1 MEILLGTIL
10 GVIFVSIIVFCFI
23 KLNKNTK
30 DKIVEEKN
38 GKLINNVESTF
49 PDIQIIENNTLA
61 PLEKNKISD
70 SSIEH
75 SIAILDNSISNSI
88 MVGKNIKNATEL
100 LNNKRAFFSATKKG
114 TENMIKINGTNE
126 RIGTQA
132 INGKFNKQTKF
143 LEENRL
149 IQSSGKDAL
158 LNAGFSA
165 TSMIVGQYYMNE
177 INNKLDIIKDN
188 IQGISDL
195 LDSEFQGKL
204 GQIISKMQ
212 EIIDNKVEI
221 LNNEYS
227 RDKRYNEVL
236 DLEQSCTKLLG
247 QANEMIKNNITDENI
262 DYKKY
267 ERQTNEIYKWF
278 SRQQILR
285 MLLIKIGDLR
295 YVLSYGNETSKL
307 SHTQYNYYIK
317 QINSVNEELENWHK
331 LMSKKLG
338 IDTKEFRRNGK
349 FYTIKKNTIGK
360 IKEDWAYHK
369 LNNDIV
375 ALIDNQSNIE
385 RLIPY
390 TNKKQDDIIKIQK
403 YNGKYYNL
411 LNE

>member
-1 MEILLGTIL
+1 MEILLGIIL
-10 GVIFVSIIVFCFI
+10 GVIFTSIIAFCFI
-23 KLNKNTK
+23 KFKRN
-30 DKIVEEKN
+30 KIVKERI
-38 GKLINNVESTF
+38 GTLVNNAESTF
-49 PDIQIIENNTLA
+49 PAIQIVENNTLV
-61 PLEKNKISD
+61 PSEKNKISD
-70 SSIEH
+70 PNIEH
-75 SIAILDNSISNSI
+75 TVAILDNLTSNSV
-88 MVGKNIKNATEL
+88 MTGKNIKNATEL

-114 TENMIKINGTNE
+114 TENMIKVNGTNE
-126 RIGTQA
+126 VIGTQA

-143 LEENRL
+143 LEENKL

-165 TSMIVGQYYMNE
+165 TSMVVGQYYMNE
-177 INNKLDIIKDN
+177 INNKLDVIEDG
-188 IQGISDL
+188 IQGISEL

-212 EIIDNKVEI
+212 EIIKNKIEI

-236 DLEQSCTKLLG
+236 DIEQSCAKLLG

-267 ERQTNEIYKWF
+267 EKKTNEIYKWF
-278 SRQQILR
+278 SRQQILQ

-307 SHTQYNYYIK
+307 SHTQYNNYLK
-317 QINSVNEELENWHK
+317 QVNSINEELENWHK
-331 LMSKKLG
+331 LMGKKLG
-338 IDTKEFRRNGK
+338 IDIKEFRRNGK
-349 FYTIKKNTIGK
+349 FYTIRKNTIGK

-375 ALIDNQSNIE
+375 TLIDIQSNIE
-385 RLIPY
+385 RLSPY
-390 TNKKQDDIIKIQK
+390 TDKKQDNIIKIQK